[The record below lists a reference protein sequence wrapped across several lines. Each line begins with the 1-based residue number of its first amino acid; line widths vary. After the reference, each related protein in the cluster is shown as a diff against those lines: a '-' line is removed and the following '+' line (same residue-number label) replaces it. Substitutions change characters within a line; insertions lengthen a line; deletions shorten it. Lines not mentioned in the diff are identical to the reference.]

1 MRLSEV
7 VVDALSHLSERSMS
21 AVAQAIRRIG
31 DENGVIL
38 RITTPSAPGIP
49 YLAMVPA
56 NADAPVVIYRELQPY
71 EEGEY
76 LVTAIVNR
84 KTFDEYEYAEQQG
97 LFDSAEFDQSII
109 DAANGDFG
117 WISRMSTSRPSPLC
131 IDKVDALAS
140 PAVLNERI
148 NRGSAPG

>member
-1 MRLSEV
+1 
-7 VVDALSHLSERSMS
+7 MS
-21 AVAQAIRRIG
+21 AVVQAIRRIG
-31 DENGVIL
+31 HETGVIL
-38 RITTPSAPGIP
+38 RITTPGPPGIP

-84 KTFDEYEYAEQQG
+84 KIFDAYEYAEQRG
-97 LFDSAEFDQSII
+97 LLDSAEFDQSIT
-109 DAANGDFG
+109 DAANGYFG

-131 IDKVDALAS
+131 IDKVDAPAS
-140 PAVLNERI
+140 SAVLNERT
-148 NRGSAPG
+148 NRRSASG